1 MDSILN
7 SVKSYLGL
15 PLDVSAFDSDIIMAI
30 NAIMVVLNQFGIGPT
45 NPFVVENSAQTWADL
60 LGDNPVGGVREYVN
74 MRVRVLFDPPEN
86 NQIMGA
92 LKEQIS
98 EFEWRI
104 LAEADRKASEVES
117 SG

>member
-7 SVKSYLGL
+7 SVKQYCGVPDS
-15 PLDVSAFDSDIIMAI
+15 VSAFDSEILMAI
-30 NAIMVVLNQFGIGPT
+30 NSIMVALKQFGIGPET
-45 NPFVVENSAQTWADL
+45 PFVVTNDSQEWSDL
-60 LGDNPVGGVREYVN
+60 LGEDPVGGVREYVC
-74 MRVRVLFDPPEN
+74 MRSRLLFDPPAN

-104 LAEADRKASEVES
+104 LADADKKAEANSD
-117 SG
+117 G